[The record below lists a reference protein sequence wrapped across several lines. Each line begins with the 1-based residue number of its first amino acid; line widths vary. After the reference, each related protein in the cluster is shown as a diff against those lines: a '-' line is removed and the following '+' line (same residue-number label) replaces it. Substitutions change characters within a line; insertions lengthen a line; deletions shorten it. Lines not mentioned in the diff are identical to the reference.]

1 VLTLAAGLSTGN
13 KIGLAVVAAC
23 FIGFALAAS
32 FLAPRRWPV
41 FPGRNGLSVF
51 VIACFVLFGG
61 MLAAVLVFGREH
73 EANAA
78 EKAGNLG
85 QGSTPHTIQVKET
98 EYRIQLP
105 ALPELKGGTFTFVV
119 HNAGQVAHDLVV
131 SGPRLAAGKRT
142 PLIQPGGEATL
153 KVSLTTGNYTLY
165 CSVDGHRGL
174 GMVAKLSIG

>member
-1 VLTLAAGLSTGN
+1 MLTLAAGLSTGN

-32 FLAPRRWPV
+32 FLAPRRWPD

-73 EANAA
+73 EAKAA
-78 EKAGNLG
+78 EKVGNLG

-119 HNAGQVAHDLVV
+119 RNDGKLAHDLVV
-131 SGPRLAAGKRT
+131 AGRHT

-153 KVSLTTGNYTLY
+153 KVPLTTGTYTLY
-165 CSVDGHRGL
+165 CNVPGHRAL